1 MQEVFVNP
9 SYLVGNRLREER
21 ERLDLSQAEAA
32 RLACVSREMW
42 GRYERGAIP
51 GGEVFVLLGTTPF
64 DVLYILTGQRSQA
77 LGEAELLAPD
87 ERIMLDNYRHAPDP
101 VRAGVK
107 KTLGYFAPG
116 GDDTHDGAGVKRAA

>member
-1 MQEVFVNP
+1 MIDI
-9 SYLVGNRLREER
+9 RLREER
-21 ERLDLSQAEAA
+21 ERLGLSQPVFAHAA
-32 RLACVSREMW
+32 GAAKRTLADCEKGVSSPTAVQLSALSKI
-42 GRYERGAIP
+42 G
-51 GGEVFVLLGTTPF
+51 V

-116 GDDTHDGAGVKRAA
+116 GGSTHDGAGVKRAA

>member
-1 MQEVFVNP
+1 M
-9 SYLVGNRLREER
+9 
-21 ERLDLSQAEAA
+21 
-32 RLACVSREMW
+32 
-42 GRYERGAIP
+42 
-51 GGEVFVLLGTTPF
+51 

-116 GDDTHDGAGVKRAA
+116 GGSTHDGAGVKRAA